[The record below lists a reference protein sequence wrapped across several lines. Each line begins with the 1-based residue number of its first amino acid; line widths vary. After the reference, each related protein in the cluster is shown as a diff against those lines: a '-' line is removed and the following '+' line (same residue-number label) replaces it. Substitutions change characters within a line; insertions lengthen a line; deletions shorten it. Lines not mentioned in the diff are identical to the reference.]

1 MIREVKSTNA
11 PASLS
16 NHIKYDE
23 QDVLDQ
29 LFIDHHEKCY
39 LCELKVKQHYQV
51 EHFKSKE
58 NFPELKFDHGRR
70 K

>member
-1 MIREVKSTNA
+1 MIREVKSPNA

-29 LFIDHHEKCY
+29 LFIDHHEK
-39 LCELKVKQHYQV
+39 
-51 EHFKSKE
+51 
-58 NFPELKFDHGRR
+58 
-70 K
+70 